1 MKTTSARSLTAAAAA
16 AALSLGVVA
25 CGARPPVAP
34 PAAVIALTP
43 DAPPAP
49 PFEPPYAGAESM
61 NTEYFLG
68 SAALEAARFRQFAEQ
83 IRLIQAR
90 QTASRDQPVQRG
102 FHAKS
107 HGCAYGRLE
116 LDPERDP
123 RVRHGVFADGKG
135 PWPLWARFSNGV
147 GWQQA
152 DDALDAR
159 GLALKLMGVPGPKRL
174 PDETGTQ
181 DFLLTNSPTP
191 VGANAEEFMRFAH
204 ANAKG
209 TVPGL
214 GFAVGHLGT
223 AAPALLRTNAIDSM
237 VNAQYWSGG
246 AFHLGAHQAVKL
258 SARPCP
264 GVAPRTPDRGNPDY
278 LRADLAA
285 AAAEPGGLCFELLVQ
300 LQVDPERTPIENA
313 AVEWTDEVSPP
324 LRVGRLV
331 FPTQDL
337 SDPRRAPFCRQLSFN
352 PWHGVAAHQPMGH
365 INRARRF
372 VYDASR
378 DRRQGG
384 LEPKDF
390 AGFDVPVVP
399 EPAVAPA
406 SAPESAPAA
415 APEG

>member
-1 MKTTSARSLTAAAAA
+1 MKTTLRWTSTVALLSGLT
-16 AALSLGVVA
+16 A
-25 CGARPPVAP
+25 CGARPPVEP
-34 PAAVIALTP
+34 PAAVATLTP

-49 PFEPPYAGAESM
+49 PFEPPHAGAESM

-68 SAALEAARFRQFAEQ
+68 SAAQESARFREFAEQ

-116 LDPERDP
+116 LDPDRDP
-123 RVRHGVFADGKG
+123 RTRYGVFAEGAG
-135 PWPLWARFSNGV
+135 PWPVWARFSNGV

-159 GLALKLMGVPGPKRL
+159 GFAVKLMGVPGPKLL
-174 PDETGTQ
+174 PDEKGTQ
-181 DFLLTNSPTP
+181 DFQLTNSPTP

-223 AAPALLRTNAIDSM
+223 AAPALLRTNPIPSM
-237 VNAQYWSGG
+237 VTAQYWSGG
-246 AFHLGAHQAVKL
+246 AFHLGAHQAAKFVAK
-258 SARPCP
+258 PCA
-264 GVAPRTPDRGNPDY
+264 GVAERTPDDTDPDY

-285 AAAEPGGLCFELLVQ
+285 AAAEPAGLCFEFFVQ

-313 AVEWTDEVSPP
+313 AVEWAEDVSPP
-324 LRVGRLV
+324 LRVGRFV
-331 FPTQDL
+331 FPKQDL

-384 LEPKDF
+384 AEPVDF

-399 EPAVAPA
+399 EPAAPPA
-406 SAPESAPAA
+406 STPPG
-415 APEG
+415 P